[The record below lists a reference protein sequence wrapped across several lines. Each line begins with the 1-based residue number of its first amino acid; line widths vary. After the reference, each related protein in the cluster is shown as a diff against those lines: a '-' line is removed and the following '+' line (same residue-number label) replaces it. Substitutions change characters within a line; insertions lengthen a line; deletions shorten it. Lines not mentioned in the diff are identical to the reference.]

1 MSEEAFRE
9 IVVGDYVLL
18 PRYGKNA
25 VGKVVALHEVEFD
38 DFDHMCGKQDYTR
51 AIVRVYRHG
60 GAFNWTGNV
69 KQLTKLVPKNPAE
82 YKKMFG
88 SGIGGVFW

>member
-1 MSEEAFRE
+1 MSEETSHE
-9 IVVGDYVLL
+9 VVVGDYVLL

-25 VGKVVALHEVEFD
+25 VGKVVALYAVEFD

-51 AIVRVYRHG
+51 AIVRVYRYG

-69 KQLTKLVPKNPAE
+69 KQLTKLVPKNPEE

-88 SGIGGVFW
+88 HGVGGVF

>member
-1 MSEEAFRE
+1 MSEETSHE
-9 IVVGDYVLL
+9 VVVGDFVLL

-25 VGKVVALHEVEFD
+25 VGKVVALYAVEFD

-51 AIVRVYRHG
+51 AIVRVYRYG

-69 KQLTKLVPKNPAE
+69 KQLTKLVPKNPEE

-88 SGIGGVFW
+88 HGVGGVF

>member
-1 MSEEAFRE
+1 MSEETSHE
-9 IVVGDYVLL
+9 VVVGDYVLL

-25 VGKVVALHEVEFD
+25 VGKVVALYAVEFD

-51 AIVRVYRHG
+51 AIVRVYRYG
-60 GAFNWTGNV
+60 GAFDWTGNV
-69 KQLTKLVPKNPAE
+69 KQLTKLVPKNPEE

-88 SGIGGVFW
+88 HGVGGVF

>member
-1 MSEEAFRE
+1 MSEETSHE
-9 IVVGDYVLL
+9 VVVGDFVLL

-25 VGKVVALHEVEFD
+25 VGKVVALYAVEFD

-69 KQLTKLVPKNPAE
+69 KQLTKLVPKNPEE

-88 SGIGGVFW
+88 HGVGGVF